1 MTAKGNK
8 ESRPLWRGAAYNV
21 PRQKYNTF
29 IIKELRHV
37 VKPSRAARAAMKGLY
52 GVVK

>member
-1 MTAKGNK
+1 M
-8 ESRPLWRGAAYNV
+8 

-29 IIKELRHV
+29 IIKELRRV
-37 VKPSRAARAAMKGLY
+37 VKPSQAARAAMKGLY